1 MQGAKENVNTTTIT
15 IDILRKIREDFL
27 CPKNKHPLKKK
38 LRDNSHTIK
47 LVL

>member
-1 MQGAKENVNTTTIT
+1 MQGAKENVNSTIT
-15 IDILRKIREDFL
+15 IDILREIREDFFV
-27 CPKNKHPLKKK
+27 PKEQASFKKK